1 MEAQGSGAGLWN
13 AARVPGGSGDS
24 PVRIA
29 SVQYDAPGDDRENLN
44 GEYVVIEAVE
54 GTDLAGWTLEER
66 GGARYHFSPLAIG
79 GGETLTIHTGVGIP
93 GGDDLYWNQ
102 TSPVLGNS
110 ADSVVL
116 KDPDGK
122 TVSSWSW
129 G

>member
-1 MEAQGSGAGLWN
+1 
-13 AARVPGGSGDS
+13 
-24 PVRIA
+24 
-29 SVQYDAPGDDRENLN
+29 VQYDAPGDDRGNLN

-54 GTDLAGWTLEER
+54 RTDLTGWTLEEKD
-66 GGARYHFSPLAIG
+66 GARFHFPPLALDA
-79 GGETLTIHTGVGIP
+79 GETLTIHTGVGIP

-116 KDPDGK
+116 KGPDGK
-122 TVSSWSW
+122 TVSSWKW